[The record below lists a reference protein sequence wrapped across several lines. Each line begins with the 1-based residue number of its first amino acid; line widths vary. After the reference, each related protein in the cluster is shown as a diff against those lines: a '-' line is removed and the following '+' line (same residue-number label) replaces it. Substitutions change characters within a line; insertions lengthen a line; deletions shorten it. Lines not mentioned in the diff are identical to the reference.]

1 MKLAKYKI
9 IEQDDKLVLMARER
23 GLPLLEL
30 LITEPFEVPMSVKI
44 LCCIPVFGFSLII
57 ALIALI
63 VYSREFWEPIDKGDD
78 PLAFAISKDKHTKTL
93 QDTFE
98 AAKESNTAWKEY
110 MNL

>member
-1 MKLAKYKI
+1 MKLVKYKV
-9 IEQDDKLVLMARER
+9 IEQDGKLVLMARER

-44 LCCIPVFGFSLII
+44 LCCIPVFGFGLIVT
-57 ALIALI
+57 LIALV

-78 PLAFAISKDKHTKTL
+78 LLAFAISKEAHTKKL
-93 QDTFE
+93 QTAFE
-98 AAKESNTAWKEY
+98 AAKESNTSWKEY